1 MTLDTVPKGMPARVF
16 RWQAACYSRG
26 KSLAER
32 APESMKDSPSI
43 ACRNTVD
50 TLQLAVLEDDTELR
64 EAILLPGLRDF
75 GFEATGAG
83 TAAELYRHMLRQRF
97 DIVVLDIGLPDE
109 DGVTVARHLRELSG
123 VGIVMLTGNRGRRDH
138 VRALEVGADAYLSKP
153 VDMEV
158 LAATLHSLRR
168 RLANP
173 QHGNAAN
180 DDTPA
185 TAVAWHLETDGWCL
199 IAPNG
204 TSLALTAPER
214 QLLTSLI
221 DAGGE
226 SVTRETLI
234 AALCSNVYDFDPHR
248 LEMLVY
254 RLRRK
259 SIDAGAGPL
268 PLLTSRG
275 AGYLFVC
282 QP

>member
-1 MTLDTVPKGMPARVF
+1 
-16 RWQAACYSRG
+16 
-26 KSLAER
+26 
-32 APESMKDSPSI
+32 MKDSSST
-43 ACRNTVD
+43 ACSD
-50 TLQLAVLEDDTELR
+50 AAHALQLAVLEDDAELR
-64 EAILLPGLRDF
+64 ESILLPGLRDF

-153 VDMEV
+153 VDLEV

-168 RLANP
+168 RLADP
-173 QHGNAAN
+173 RHGDAAN
-180 DDTPA
+180 DDTP
-185 TAVAWHLETDGWCL
+185 TAITAWHMETDGWCL

-214 QLLTSLI
+214 QLMCSLVE
-221 DAGGE
+221 AGGQPV
-226 SVTRETLI
+226 SRETLI
-234 AALCSNVYDFDPHR
+234 SALCSNVYDFDPHR

-259 SIDAGAGPL
+259 STDAGAGPL

-275 AGYLFVC
+275 NGYLFVC
-282 QP
+282 QPQQDHHAPTA

>member
-1 MTLDTVPKGMPARVF
+1 MRAR
-16 RWQAACYSRG
+16 RTACYSPARPTAG
-26 KSLAER
+26 T
-32 APESMKDSPSI
+32 APESMKDQPQSARAPSS
-43 ACRNTVD
+43 T
-50 TLQLAVLEDDTELR
+50 TLQLAVLEDDAELR

-75 GFEATGAG
+75 GFEVTGAG
-83 TAAELYRHMLRQRF
+83 TAAELYRHMLRQQF

-123 VGIVMLTGNRGRRDH
+123 MGIVMLTGNRGRRDH

-153 VDMEV
+153 VDLEV

-168 RLANP
+168 RLSAP
-173 QHGNAAN
+173 PSRGADDGDAAS
-180 DDTPA
+180 A
-185 TAVAWHLETDGWCL
+185 RWHLDTDGWCL
-199 IAPNG
+199 VAPNG
-204 TSLALTAPER
+204 TTLTLTAPER

-268 PLLTSRG
+268 PLLTARG

>member
-1 MTLDTVPKGMPARVF
+1 MKDQPQPAR
-16 RWQAACYSRG
+16 AAS
-26 KSLAER
+26 SA
-32 APESMKDSPSI
+32 
-43 ACRNTVD
+43 
-50 TLQLAVLEDDTELR
+50 TLQLAVLEDDAELR

-75 GFEATGAG
+75 GFQVTGAG
-83 TAAELYRHMLRQRF
+83 TAAELYRHMLRQQF

-123 VGIVMLTGNRGRRDH
+123 MGIVMLTGNRGRRDH

-153 VDMEV
+153 VDLEV

-168 RLANP
+168 RLSAP
-173 QHGNAAN
+173 PSRGADDGVAAG
-180 DDTPA
+180 A
-185 TAVAWHLETDGWCL
+185 RWHLDTDGWCL
-199 IAPNG
+199 VAPNG
-204 TSLALTAPER
+204 TTLTLTAPER
-214 QLLTSLI
+214 QLLASLV

-226 SVTRETLI
+226 SVARETLI
-234 AALCSNVYDFDPHR
+234 AALCNDVYDFDPHR

>member
-1 MTLDTVPKGMPARVF
+1 MKHQPQPART
-16 RWQAACYSRG
+16 
-26 KSLAER
+26 
-32 APESMKDSPSI
+32 PSS
-43 ACRNTVD
+43 A
-50 TLQLAVLEDDTELR
+50 TLHLAVLEDDAELR

-75 GFEATGAG
+75 GFEVTGAG
-83 TAAELYRHMLRQRF
+83 TAAELYRHMLSQQF

-123 VGIVMLTGNRGRRDH
+123 LGIVMLTGNRGRRDH

-153 VDMEV
+153 VDLEV

-168 RLANP
+168 RLAAP
-173 QHGNAAN
+173 TSRSADN
-180 DDTPA
+180 DA
-185 TAVAWHLETDGWCL
+185 TADITRWHLDTDGWCL
-199 IAPNG
+199 VAPNG
-204 TSLALTAPER
+204 TTLTLTAPER

-221 DAGGE
+221 DADGE
-226 SVTRETLI
+226 SVARETLI
-234 AALCSNVYDFDPHR
+234 AALCDNVYDFDPHR

-259 SIDAGAGPL
+259 SVDVGAGTL